1 MNTLH
6 LKYAVEIEK
15 TGSISKAAENLYMGQ
30 PALSRTIKELEN
42 SLGITIFQR
51 TSAGVIPTQKGSLFL
66 QYAKNILS
74 QLSEMESL
82 YKSDVKTMQRLSISV
97 PRSTYIAKAFKDFVK
112 ELDHE
117 QIMNLRYKETNSMR
131 TMNKLSVGE
140 YNLGIIRYK
149 DIYEEYF
156 LKSFSEKKFEH
167 RRLWEFDRVAI
178 MSKNHPL
185 ANKVNVTYEELRNY
199 TELLHGDNMIPYLA
213 VENTNI
219 LSTQEN
225 LKKKIYI
232 FERGSQF
239 ELLSEI
245 NDTYMMTAPIP
256 QGVLDKYSLV
266 EKKCVDAS
274 HYKDVLIYRNS
285 YAPTRTDRLLLD
297 KIKLVIRDL
306 ETKNNQVQ

>member
-30 PALSRTIKELEN
+30 PALSRTIKELEH
-42 SLGITIFQR
+42 SLGITIFKR
-51 TSAGVIPTQKGSLFL
+51 TSTGVIPTQKGSVFL

-74 QLSEMESL
+74 QLSEMEVL
-82 YKSDVKTMQRLSISV
+82 YRSDVKTMQRLSISV

-117 QIMNLRYKETNSMR
+117 QRINLRYKETNSMR

-156 LKSFSEKKFEH
+156 LKSFSEKKFEQH
-167 RRLWEFDRVAI
+167 LLWEFDRVAI
-178 MSKNHPL
+178 MSKSHPL
-185 ANKVNVTYEELRNY
+185 ADKKTVSYSELREY

-213 VENTNI
+213 VENTKI

-245 NDTYMMTAPIP
+245 TDTYMMTAPIP
-256 QGVLDKYSLV
+256 QEILDKHSLV
-266 EKKCVDAS
+266 QKKCIDAS
-274 HYKDVLIYRNS
+274 HYKDVLIYRTS
-285 YAPTRTDRLLLD
+285 YVPTKTDIMLLD
-297 KIKLVIRDL
+297 KVKSVICAL
-306 ETKNNQVQ
+306 ENDFV